1 MQNQHAKC
9 RDKHKGDGEE
19 GDYLGEDARVRLFH
33 QVPQASL
40 VSGIMLIGDCDCN
53 TILHRNIIYIIKL
66 IGVSTILINEETHRA
81 QGPSPKYS
89 STSTTSA
96 TREFFFTC

>member
-40 VSGIMLIGDCDCN
+40 VPG
-53 TILHRNIIYIIKL
+53 IKL
-66 IGVSTILINEETHRA
+66 IYNVSRLSGIWYLAHI
-81 QGPSPKYS
+81 
-89 STSTTSA
+89 
-96 TREFFFTC
+96 